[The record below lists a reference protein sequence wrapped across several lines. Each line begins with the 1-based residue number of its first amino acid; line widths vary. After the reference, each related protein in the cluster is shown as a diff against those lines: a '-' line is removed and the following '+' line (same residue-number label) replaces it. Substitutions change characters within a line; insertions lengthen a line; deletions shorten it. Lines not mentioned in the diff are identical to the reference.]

1 MEFHRPERRGSRPS
15 SSDLRGGPT
24 LAPSARC
31 SWDRRRRLKTKCFLR
46 RGVCPQ
52 GALAA
57 VAIIPGAPASPG
69 GRLILVGSARSP
81 SRLARAGGVYRG
93 RPPFGD
99 RRSARGCSGAV
110 PERRVPK
117 RPTRQCRGKKE
128 SLQDTTRLYP
138 SPGDRGGAPSA
149 DALGN
154 VDVSP
159 SSRASRP
166 STSARCAESG
176 CQREPARR
184 AAERQRSL
192 NVSHSCSGV
201 RRASPT
207 QRAAWDR
214 GFDLVVAGRRDCAA
228 APTTSVQSPVTAFS

>member
-57 VAIIPGAPASPG
+57 TRAKVAIIPGAPAAPG

-110 PERRVPK
+110 PERRVPI
-117 RPTRQCRGKKE
+117 RPTRQCRGK
-128 SLQDTTRLYP
+128 SLYKTQPACIQVRETVEGHNHAKSLIVAALVMRT
-138 SPGDRGGAPSA
+138 SNDR
-149 DALGN
+149 
-154 VDVSP
+154 
-159 SSRASRP
+159 
-166 STSARCAESG
+166 
-176 CQREPARR
+176 
-184 AAERQRSL
+184 
-192 NVSHSCSGV
+192 
-201 RRASPT
+201 
-207 QRAAWDR
+207 
-214 GFDLVVAGRRDCAA
+214 
-228 APTTSVQSPVTAFS
+228 

>member
-1 MEFHRPERRGSRPS
+1 
-15 SSDLRGGPT
+15 
-24 LAPSARC
+24 APSARC

-110 PERRVPK
+110 PERHVPK
-117 RPTRQCRGKKE
+117 RPTRQCRGK
-128 SLQDTTRLYP
+128 SLYKTQPACIQVRETVY
-138 SPGDRGGAPSA
+138 AP
-149 DALGN
+149 LT
-154 VDVSP
+154 SP
-159 SSRASRP
+159 STLRGCRWTNESRILTEGPEHAARARFTASSRCC
-166 STSARCAESG
+166 SFTIGTCAGTSSG
-176 CQREPARR
+176 P
-184 AAERQRSL
+184 
-192 NVSHSCSGV
+192 
-201 RRASPT
+201 
-207 QRAAWDR
+207 
-214 GFDLVVAGRRDCAA
+214 
-228 APTTSVQSPVTAFS
+228 